1 MVNHCRLDCCNSTAA
16 GNSEFKGSFNL
27 TTALAGNENKKDC
40 EHSGKTIA
48 VKAFV
53 TLQINVIE
61 VCIILVFTTEEFSD
75 NHDLLVM
82 KKNKNKK
89 NQKKQEKNKA
99 ITIPMY
105 DKNFLFS
112 TMLRDCGKSKSFQSI
127 ANEMQPKLRKATRA
141 EFEPT
146 TT

>member
-1 MVNHCRLDCCNSTAA
+1 MVNHCRLDCSNSTAA

-53 TLQINVIE
+53 TLQINAIE
-61 VCIILVFTTEEFSD
+61 VCIIFVFTTEEFSD

-82 KKNKNKK
+82 KKKTKPKKTKKNKK
-89 NQKKQEKNKA
+89 KTKQ
-99 ITIPMY
+99 
-105 DKNFLFS
+105 
-112 TMLRDCGKSKSFQSI
+112 
-127 ANEMQPKLRKATRA
+127 
-141 EFEPT
+141 
-146 TT
+146 